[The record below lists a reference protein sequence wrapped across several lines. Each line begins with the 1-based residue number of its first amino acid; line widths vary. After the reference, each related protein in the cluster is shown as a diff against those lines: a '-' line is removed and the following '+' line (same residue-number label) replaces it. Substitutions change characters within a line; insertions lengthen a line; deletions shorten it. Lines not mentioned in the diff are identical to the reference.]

1 VSLYT
6 VILFVHIVGAIG
18 YFLGIGLWLFI
29 LLSWRRTQCVEQ
41 VRSLLH
47 LNDLSAPFAAASAVL
62 LLGTGLYL
70 ALTAW
75 SLLTSWILVALIS
88 LLMVPTSAALIAPR
102 RSAIVKQLARE
113 APGGELSGTLEQH
126 LDDPV
131 LATACTTVLTLLLGL
146 VFLITTKPNLAG
158 SLIVMVVALL
168 LGLAAGALVSRMR
181 RPPEL
186 GMVDQRVRDKEPSPR
201 ALGMASRDEFWLP
214 AGRKGLKRSSPRRKV
229 VLLHETG
236 TTSL

>member
-1 VSLYT
+1 MSIYSI
-6 VILFVHIVGAIG
+6 ILFVHVIGAIG
-18 YFLGIGLWLFI
+18 YFLGIGTQLFV
-29 LLSWRRTQCVEQ
+29 LVGLRRAQRVEQ
-41 VRSLLH
+41 VRALIQ
-47 LNDLSAPFAAASAVL
+47 LNDLSGPVSGISVL
-62 LLGTGLYL
+62 LLLAAGLYL
-70 ALTAW
+70 AITAW

-88 LLMVPTSAALIAPR
+88 LILMVPTSAALIAPR

-158 SLIVMVVALL
+158 SLIVMVVALP

-181 RPPEL
+181 RTPEL
-186 GMVDQRVRDKEPSPR
+186 GMVDQRVRDKKPIS
-201 ALGMASRDEFWLP
+201 SRSGDGEQ
-214 AGRKGLKRSSPRRKV
+214 R
-229 VLLHETG
+229 
-236 TTSL
+236 

>member
-1 VSLYT
+1 MSLYT
-6 VILFVHIVGAIG
+6 VILFLHIVGAIG

-29 LLSWRRTQCVEQ
+29 LLSWRGTQCVEQ

-47 LNDLSAPFAAASAVL
+47 LNDMSAPFAAASAVL

-102 RSAIVKQLARE
+102 RIAIVKQMARE

-131 LATACTTVLTLLLGL
+131 LATACTTVLVLLLGL

-181 RPPEL
+181 RTPEL
-186 GMVDQRVRDKEPSPR
+186 GMVDQRVRDKEPIS
-201 ALGMASRDEFWLP
+201 SRSGDGEQ
-214 AGRKGLKRSSPRRKV
+214 R
-229 VLLHETG
+229 
-236 TTSL
+236 

>member
-6 VILFVHIVGAIG
+6 VILFLHIVGAIG

-62 LLGTGLYL
+62 LLGTGLSL

-113 APGGELSGTLEQH
+113 VPGGELSRALEQH

-158 SLIVMVVALL
+158 SLIVMLIALL
-168 LGLAAGALVSRMR
+168 LGLAADALVSRMR
-181 RPPEL
+181 RTPEL
-186 GMVDQRVRDKEPSPR
+186 GMVDQRVRDKEPIS
-201 ALGMASRDEFWLP
+201 SRSGDGEQ
-214 AGRKGLKRSSPRRKV
+214 R
-229 VLLHETG
+229 
-236 TTSL
+236 

>member
-1 VSLYT
+1 MSLNT
-6 VILFVHIVGAIG
+6 VILFLHIVGAIG

-113 APGGELSGTLEQH
+113 APGGELSETLEQH

-131 LATACTTVLTLLLGL
+131 LATACMTVLTLLLGL

-168 LGLAAGALVSRMR
+168 LGLATGALVSRMR
-181 RPPEL
+181 RTPRTGDGGPK
-186 GMVDQRVRDKEPSPR
+186 GAGQRADLL
-201 ALGMASRDEFWLP
+201 ALWGWGAEMNFGFPQVER
-214 AGRKGLKRSSPRRKV
+214 G
-229 VLLHETG
+229 
-236 TTSL
+236 

>member
-1 VSLYT
+1 MSLYT
-6 VILFVHIVGAIG
+6 VILFLHIVGAIG

-29 LLSWRRTQCVEQ
+29 LLGWRRTQCVEQ

-75 SLLTSWILVALIS
+75 S

-131 LATACTTVLTLLLGL
+131 LATACTTVLVLLLGL
-146 VFLITTKPNLAG
+146 AFLITTKPNLAG

-181 RPPEL
+181 RTPEL
-186 GMVDQRVRDKEPSPR
+186 GMVDQRVRDKEPIS
-201 ALGMASRDEFWLP
+201 SRSGDGEQ
-214 AGRKGLKRSSPRRKV
+214 R
-229 VLLHETG
+229 
-236 TTSL
+236 